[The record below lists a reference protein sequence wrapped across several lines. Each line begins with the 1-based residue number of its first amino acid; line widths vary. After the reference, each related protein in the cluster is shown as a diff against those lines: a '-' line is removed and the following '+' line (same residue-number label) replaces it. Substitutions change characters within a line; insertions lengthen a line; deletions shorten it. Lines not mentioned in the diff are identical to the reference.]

1 MLPLEFL
8 ADIHGDSVLMPPRAL
23 SIASAI
29 NNSYVLPLAVMLES
43 LKQHLRPTFK
53 PVLYLIHGGIPEP
66 SLVAISSIVE
76 THSIIPSDT
85 QLSAAP
91 RDPHFPRE
99 ASFPLLLADLLPP
112 AVERVLFLDA
122 DMLVL
127 DDLANLWETPMDQ
140 RVLAAAPDSAV
151 PLCSAPRGVKGW
163 QAQGI
168 PREAPYFNC
177 GVLMIHLMRWR
188 QREVTRRARHYLET
202 TREQVDFLHQE
213 ALNAVLWDDWKPLD
227 SRWNMLGSRA
237 GRPYARTTPEN
248 LRQPG
253 IIHFAGRMKPWRAP
267 IGGPFNAPYRKVLER
282 VLAVIPPQPPA
293 LRHRLY
299 SVYDRHLRSTFF
311 PVERFLW
318 RQRLI

>member
-1 MLPLEFL
+1 
-8 ADIHGDSVLMPPRAL
+8 MPARTL

-29 NNSYVLPLAVMLES
+29 NHSYVLPLAVMLES
-43 LKQHLRPTFK
+43 LKQHLSPTFQ
-53 PVLYLIHGGIPEP
+53 PVLYLIHAGIPRP
-66 SLVAISSIVE
+66 SLAAISSIVE
-76 THSIIPSDT
+76 THSIVPSGA

-127 DDLANLWETPMDQ
+127 DDLANLWETSMDQ
-140 RVLAAAPDSAV
+140 HVLAAAPDSAV

-163 QAQGI
+163 QALGI

-177 GVLMIHLMRWR
+177 GVLMIHLMRWC

-202 TREQVDFLHQE
+202 TRERIDFLHQE

-227 SRWNMLGSRA
+227 SRWNLLGSRA
-237 GRPYARTTPEN
+237 GRSYERTPSEAW
-248 LRQPG
+248 RQPG
-253 IIHFAGRMKPWRAP
+253 IVHFAGRMKPWRAP
-267 IGGPFNAPYRKVLER
+267 IGGPFDAPYRKVLER
-282 VLAVIPPQPPA
+282 VLALIPPQPPA
-293 LRHRLY
+293 LRDRLY
-299 SVYDRHLRSTFF
+299 SAYDRYLRHTCY
-311 PVERFLW
+311 PVEQFLW